1 MTGDSRRSE
10 VVSTRPRPP
19 QAALRLLLSLLLLGA
34 ITSSAPVLAQDDT
47 TYYSVY
53 SFYEAAADA
62 DWRTCALLTHPDEL
76 VRFKKG
82 MLETLDLLLP
92 SPYYQDAFAQEF
104 FLLPSF
110 YDIRKV
116 EPFGFYIKM
125 MAAVARMSPGWL
137 ATLRTMELAVGDFVA
152 EGDSL
157 RHYIVWEIYPV
168 VNSSLEELST
178 FTLRK
183 SGEEWLCTLTGPWDP
198 GKAKFLR
205 TVLGEPEAEV
215 RVD

>member
-1 MTGDSRRSE
+1 MTGDSIRME
-10 VVSTRPRPP
+10 GVSA
-19 QAALRLLLSLLLLGA
+19 QLRLPRTARRLLFLLLFLGA
-34 ITSSAPVLAQDDT
+34 VADSDSVLAQDDT

-137 ATLRTMELAVGDFVA
+137 ATLRTMELAVGDYVA

-157 RHYIVWEIYPV
+157 RHYIVWQIYPI
-168 VNSSLEELST
+168 VNSSLEELCT

-205 TVLGEPEAEV
+205 TVLGEPKAEV